1 MRNRPISPV
10 NVAPPA
16 SGLEGTTVPGIE
28 RNSHVPKARAENKT
42 PATDQRRSRSLV
54 ISSESS
60 RVVESSQATTK
71 RKGTT
76 GNALDSEI
84 QSDCHDKIN
93 AVVSKDVA
101 RVNSLP

>member
-16 SGLEGTTVPGIE
+16 SGLEGASVPGIE

-60 RVVESSQATTK
+60 SRAVEPSRVVESSNNEK
-71 RKGTT
+71 ER
-76 GNALDSEI
+76 DDRE
-84 QSDCHDKIN
+84 C
-93 AVVSKDVA
+93 V
-101 RVNSLP
+101 R